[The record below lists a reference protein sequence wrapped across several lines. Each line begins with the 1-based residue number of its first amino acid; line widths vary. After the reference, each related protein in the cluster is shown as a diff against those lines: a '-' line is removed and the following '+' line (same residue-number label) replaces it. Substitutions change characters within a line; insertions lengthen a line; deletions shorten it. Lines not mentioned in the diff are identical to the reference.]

1 MIVRVFSN
9 SKRKS
14 LRRGAWR
21 QGICVLLSV
30 LLLFSVTACGKKDG
44 AGTDSAESGNT
55 GAEAAQAAPG
65 GNSTGKGKEAASAG
79 QTGQEIEIPEKPRK
93 TEDGGISMD
102 VFAMD
107 TYMTLLAYGEN
118 AEEAI
123 LAAAAEIHRLD
134 DLLSTGNPESEIS
147 KLNAAG
153 GGTISADVEALI
165 ARAKEI
171 HTETG
176 GLFDISIYPVMRLWG
191 FPTQEYRVPDKTEI
205 AETLKLVDAAQITVA
220 EVPVATAPDAAQTA
234 APAEGTTP
242 AAEVTDPAA
251 AQEAAPVDAAATPA
265 ETTPAE
271 GAEPAAAPAEET
283 APAAEQGTAAPESAP
298 AAQPA
303 EGSGEAAGESV
314 PAADGA
320 AQGSAKETGKMVA
333 RAASPVTVQVQAA
346 APQNIY
352 VKAASAEN
360 TEAAPAAE
368 GTAPAAEE
376 TTPAAEGTAPS
387 AEAAENTEPVTGEAA
402 PAADA
407 AAPAETVPAA
417 ETPAAPAADAA
428 AAETV
433 TSAETP
439 ADAAAPAAE
448 NAAQAQTAAAAVPVE
463 TEKKVSFGITGM
475 EIDLGGIAK
484 GYTSSRVMDI
494 FREHGVKHGLVS
506 LGGNVQAIGTKKNGK
521 PWRVAIQNPESEME
535 YLGVL
540 NIEDKCVITSG
551 GYERFF
557 EKDGVHYHHIIDPR
571 TGYPAD
577 SGLISATIISEDG
590 ALADGLSTSLFI
602 MGKDEAE
609 KYWREHADDFD
620 YILEDKDGTLYVTE
634 GADEILTT
642 DNRTIVIRK

>member
-1 MIVRVFSN
+1 MRVFSN

-44 AGTDSAESGNT
+44 AGTDSAESGST

-205 AETLKLVDAAQITVA
+205 EETLKLVDAAQITVT
-220 EVPVATAPDAAQTA
+220 EVPAAGQAQTA
-234 APAEGTTP
+234 AP
-242 AAEVTDPAA
+242 
-251 AQEAAPVDAAATPA
+251 
-265 ETTPAE
+265 
-271 GAEPAAAPAEET
+271 
-283 APAAEQGTAAPESAP
+283 S
-298 AAQPA
+298 
-303 EGSGEAAGESV
+303 
-314 PAADGA
+314 
-320 AQGSAKETGKMVA
+320 
-333 RAASPVTVQVQAA
+333 
-346 APQNIY
+346 
-352 VKAASAEN
+352 
-360 TEAAPAAE
+360 E
-368 GTAPAAEE
+368 GTAPAAE
-376 TTPAAEGTAPS
+376 G
-387 AEAAENTEPVTGEAA
+387 TEPAAA

-407 AAPAETVPAA
+407 AAPADAPAEESAPAA
-417 ETPAAPAADAA
+417 EQGAPAETAPAADGSAEQAAEATGEVEAPAAVEAQAAAPQRVYVQVSAAENAEAAPSAENTDSAAGEVAQAAAEGANAAVETGPAETAPAEENPAADAAAPAADAA
-428 AAETV
+428 APA
-433 TSAETP
+433 SDAAAP
-439 ADAAAPAAE
+439 ASDAAAPAADAAAPAAE
-448 NAAQAQTAAAAVPVE
+448 NAAEAQTEAPVE
-463 TEKKVSFGITGM
+463 TETKVSFGITGM